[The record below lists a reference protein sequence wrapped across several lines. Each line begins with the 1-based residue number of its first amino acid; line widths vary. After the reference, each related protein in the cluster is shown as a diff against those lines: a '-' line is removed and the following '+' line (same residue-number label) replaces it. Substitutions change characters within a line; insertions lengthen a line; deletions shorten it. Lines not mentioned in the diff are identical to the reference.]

1 MKKSY
6 EPMPHITALLGA
18 NLMVDGRDIYNHL
31 RHWAGHREKKKK
43 KKKKIARERMNQ
55 GTVNLMTQKKCIN
68 SAFDTR
74 IIINNRKKKIDIIG
88 YNSTVNTKSEHVT
101 TKTRKNSDQ
110 HICE

>member
-1 MKKSY
+1 
-6 EPMPHITALLGA
+6 
-18 NLMVDGRDIYNHL
+18 
-31 RHWAGHREKKKK
+31 
-43 KKKKIARERMNQ
+43 MNQ

-110 HICE
+110 YICEQRWELHVEEAITQMKLS

>member
-1 MKKSY
+1 M
-6 EPMPHITALLGA
+6 
-18 NLMVDGRDIYNHL
+18 R
-31 RHWAGHREKKKK
+31 KKKK
-43 KKKKIARERMNQ
+43 KKKKKNCE
-55 GTVNLMTQKKCIN
+55 GTYESGNCKPHDPKKCIN